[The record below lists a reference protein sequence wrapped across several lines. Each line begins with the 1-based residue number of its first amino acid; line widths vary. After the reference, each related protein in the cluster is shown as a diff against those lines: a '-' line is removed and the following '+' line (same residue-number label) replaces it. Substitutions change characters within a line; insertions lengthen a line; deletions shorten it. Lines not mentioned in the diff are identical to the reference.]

1 MTVQI
6 KDHLGVW
13 LGSTFRGLAV
23 VGLTFFSLAI
33 TSGLSLNN
41 LETGCIA
48 GGLYMFVEI
57 AKYYKINLPTAN
69 TITKAKKQYTFLLFP

>member
-1 MTVQI
+1 MMVQI

-23 VGLTFFSLAI
+23 AGITFFSLAI
-33 TSGLSLNN
+33 QSGICWAN
-41 LETGCIA
+41 LETGFIA

-57 AKYYKINLPTAN
+57 AKYYKISLPTTN
-69 TITKAKKQYTFLLFP
+69 KRKAYTFLLFP